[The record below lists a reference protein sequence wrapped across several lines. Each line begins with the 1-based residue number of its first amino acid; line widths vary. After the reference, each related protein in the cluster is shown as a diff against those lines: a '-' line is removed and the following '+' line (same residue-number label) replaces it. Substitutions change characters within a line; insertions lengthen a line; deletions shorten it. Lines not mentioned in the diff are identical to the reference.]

1 MEQDYVMTRAEID
14 VIKEIFAEAV
24 QKVHLLNR
32 VSQLG
37 SAKSL
42 LCCTLVVSKMT
53 QYEEE
58 KVAANHLV
66 GSTIIDDDQVERI
79 LKEAAVTLKSNNTK
93 SEIHKVSVEL

>member
-24 QKVHLLNR
+24 QKVHLLNS

-37 SAKSL
+37 SARSL
-42 LCCTLVVSKMT
+42 LCCTLVVSKIT
-53 QYEEE
+53 QYEEK

-66 GSTIIDDDQVERI
+66 GSTIVDDDYVERI
-79 LKEAAVTLKSNNTK
+79 LTEAAATLKSNNTK
-93 SEIHKVSVEL
+93 SEVHKIRVEL

>member
-1 MEQDYVMTRAEID
+1 MEQDYVMTRVEID

-37 SAKSL
+37 SAKSF
-42 LCCTLVVSKMT
+42 LCCTLVVSKLT
-53 QYEEE
+53 QYEEK

-66 GSTIIDDDQVERI
+66 GSTVLDDDQVERI
-79 LKEAAVTLKSNNTK
+79 LTEAAVTLKSNGTK
-93 SEIHKVSVEL
+93 SEIHRVSVEL